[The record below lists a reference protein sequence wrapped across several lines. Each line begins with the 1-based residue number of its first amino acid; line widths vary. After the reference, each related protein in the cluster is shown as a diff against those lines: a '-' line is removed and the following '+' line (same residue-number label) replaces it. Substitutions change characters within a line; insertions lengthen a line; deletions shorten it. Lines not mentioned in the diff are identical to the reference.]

1 MPNFIDSQVCHMD
14 ALLGAFFSCTKR
26 CSQKLLPILASA
38 RRKLNGAAS
47 RLMIFFF
54 AELSEEVLQE
64 HGLDVYR
71 LGFEFRNL
79 LLDLLC
85 ICFSKLLCEGG
96 SVVLSMHWPLYLQC
110 LQQMGVALSHVICVL
125 LCLPCIFI
133 WVIFSVVSQMAA
145 GQGKVLSCLL
155 TGRLWSN
162 NILHTGKTTT
172 VPCLMMI
179 FVIFWGCENA

>member
-1 MPNFIDSQVCHMD
+1 MPNFKDSQVCHMD

-71 LGFEFRNL
+71 LGFEFKNL

-133 WVIFSVVSQMAA
+133 
-145 GQGKVLSCLL
+145 
-155 TGRLWSN
+155 
-162 NILHTGKTTT
+162 
-172 VPCLMMI
+172 
-179 FVIFWGCENA
+179 